1 MFTFLLITY
10 LVLSVVAAGVVISAC
25 IISGRV
31 AQRYE
36 DNIEQSASENY
47 APVLIRKSA

>member
-1 MFTFLLITY
+1 MFTFLLIAY

-36 DNIEQSASENY
+36 DHIEQPAAENY
-47 APVLIRKSA
+47 APVLVRKAA